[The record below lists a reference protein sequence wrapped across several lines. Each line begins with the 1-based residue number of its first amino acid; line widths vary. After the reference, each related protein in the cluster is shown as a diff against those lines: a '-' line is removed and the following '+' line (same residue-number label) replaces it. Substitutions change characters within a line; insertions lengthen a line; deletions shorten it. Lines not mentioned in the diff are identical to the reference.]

1 MSLTTR
7 CPACGTRF
15 RVVAD
20 LLKISDGW
28 VRCGHCSAV
37 FDATLDLSEATDP
50 APAPLPPAAS
60 TGPAGHAPP
69 ATPPATPP
77 AGAEG
82 STAAAAAAVPGAPPE
97 APPAHSAAS
106 EPRAERPMPRREA
119 PTETDV
125 PSDADDEIPTLV
137 PPVTDAELEAA
148 FGIEP
153 TPPRGRGSASAPPPE
168 PDFTAELQRFAAE
181 RGSDLMPLPG
191 RPAVDAGDGLE
202 AVERVRPSPDPS
214 GDAAEGQPA
223 TDAVR
228 DAAADPAA
236 DLPEPAFMR
245 QARRQA
251 RWRSVPARVALSG
264 VALLAAASLAAQW
277 IHHERDWLAAAR
289 PDLKPWLERACEPLG
304 CRIEPLRR
312 IDAVVIDSAS
322 LVQRLGQFHSFD
334 FVLKNTAAL
343 PLAAPALELTLTD
356 ARDQVVA
363 RRVFLPQD
371 WPDAPTELPAGG
383 SVSVSLRLAINL
395 GDNASIATAGYRALV
410 FYP

>member
-37 FDATLDLSEATDP
+37 FDATLDLSDAADPLP
-50 APAPLPPAAS
+50 APSVASASPADPHAVVE
-60 TGPAGHAPP
+60 GP
-69 ATPPATPP
+69 
-77 AGAEG
+77 
-82 STAAAAAAVPGAPPE
+82 AAAAAEAVSAAPPE
-97 APPAHSAAS
+97 TTAPPLHSAMS
-106 EPRAERPMPRREA
+106 PPRAARSAPGREA
-119 PTETDV
+119 PTAFNE
-125 PSDADDEIPTLV
+125 PPPADADDEIPTLV

-153 TPPRGRGSASAPPPE
+153 TPSRGRGSGSASPSE

-191 RPAVDAGDGLE
+191 RPAVE
-202 AVERVRPSPDPS
+202 AVDDGESVRSAARAS
-214 GDAAEGQPA
+214 GDSGALEP
-223 TDAVR
+223 
-228 DAAADPAA
+228 PAA
-236 DLPEPAFMR
+236 VPPDASPDLPEPAFMR
-245 QARRQA
+245 QARRRA
-251 RWRSVPARVALSG
+251 RWRSAPARVALSA
-264 VALLAAASLAAQW
+264 VALLAAALLAAQW
-277 IHHERDWLAAAR
+277 VHHERDWLAAAR

-356 ARDQVVA
+356 ARDQVVS

-371 WPDAPTELPAGG
+371 WPNAPTELPAGG

-395 GDNASIATAGYRALV
+395 GDNASTATAGYRALV